1 MTPGPQKGRGANGDE
16 RSFVEKATAAWGAP
30 LPDWV
35 EALAVLAE
43 AQGLAAA
50 GKAIDYSGSLVS
62 SVLANKYAGDLGR
75 VEEKVHGALL
85 GRTVECPRLGEMA
98 RSVCLE
104 WQKKPLAHT
113 SSLRVEMFHA
123 CRSGCPHSRLS
134 GGSDAER

>member
-1 MTPGPQKGRGANGDE
+1 MTPGPQKGRAANGDD
-16 RSFVEKATAAWGAP
+16 RSFIEKATHAWGAP
-30 LPDWV
+30 VPEWI
-35 EALAVLAE
+35 EALAAMAD
-43 AQGLAAA
+43 AQGLTAT

-62 SVLANKYAGDLGR
+62 QVLNNKYGGDVGL

-113 SSLRVEMFHA
+113 STLRVDMYHA
-123 CRSGCPHSRLS
+123 CRGGCPHSRLS
-134 GGSDAER
+134 GGADERQ